1 MSTEVPSTRERLLE
15 LLLRHKAGL
24 TVDELG
30 EKLGIS
36 RNAVRQHLSS
46 LERDGLVVAGEVR
59 RGVGRPSQ
67 VYVLTALGAE
77 EFPRQYSLLSGW
89 VLTAVKEL
97 YGSEGTALLLKQVA
111 NRLSEQ
117 FAPRIRGR
125 TTAERADAVT
135 KVLNELGYVA
145 QKEKVD
151 QGTAITAI
159 NCVYHHLA
167 SEFPEVCQLDIELI
181 QQLSGSRVDHTECMV
196 RGGHCC
202 RFLLRETGPDATE

>member
-1 MSTEVPSTRERLLE
+1 MSIEGLSTRDRLLG

-30 EKLGIS
+30 EMLAIS

-46 LERDGLVVAGEVR
+46 LER

-67 VYVLTALGAE
+67 IYVLTPLGE
-77 EFPRQYSLLSGW
+77 EQFPRQYSLLSGW
-89 VLTAVKEL
+89 VLSALKEL
-97 YGSEGTALLLKQVA
+97 HGPEGTVLLLKQIA
-111 NRLSEQ
+111 TRLHEQ
-117 FAPRIRGR
+117 FVHRVRGG
-125 TTAERADAVT
+125 TVEERADAVT
-135 KVLNELGYVA
+135 GVLNELGYVA
-145 QKEKVD
+145 QKEKLE

-159 NCVYHHLA
+159 NCVYHDLA

-181 QQLSGSRVDHTECMV
+181 QQLTGSRVEHTECMV

-202 RFLLRETGPDATE
+202 RFLLTEADPDTTK